1 VLAVLPAK
9 SDRLN
14 PGKTAMNL
22 DIAGKR
28 ALVLGAS
35 KGLGRAIA
43 EGLAREGVNV
53 VAAARNTEAIT
64 AWAAELG
71 EAGSRVTA
79 ASLDLSDFASVE
91 RLIAQITASGGVDIL
106 INNSGGPPPSS
117 ALDAKRA
124 DWLVQFEAM
133 AANLFHIT
141 QALLPAMVDKR
152 WGRIVTIASSGIEQ
166 PIPNLALSNGI
177 RSAVLGWSKTLATE
191 VAKHGITV
199 NMVLPGRIQTER
211 VEQLDNANASR
222 SGQPL
227 DAVKEAA
234 RAAIPMGRYGTA
246 QEFASV
252 AVFLASGPASYVTG
266 ATIRI
271 DGGAIR
277 SV

>member
-1 VLAVLPAK
+1 M
-9 SDRLN
+9 D
-14 PGKTAMNL
+14 L

-43 EGLAREGVNV
+43 EGLAREGAHV
-53 VAAARNTEAIT
+53 VAAARNTDAIS
-64 AWAAELG
+64 AWAGELG
-71 EAGSRVTA
+71 EAGTRVTA
-79 ASLDLSDFASVE
+79 KPLDLADFGSVE
-91 RLIAQITASGGVDIL
+91 RLIADMVASGGVDIL

-141 QALLPAMVDKR
+141 QSLLPAMVEKR

-177 RSAVLGWSKTLATE
+177 RSAVLGWSKTLASE

-211 VEQLDNANASR
+211 VEQLDNANAAR

-227 DAVKEAA
+227 DAVKQAA
-234 RAAIPMGRYGTA
+234 LAAIPMARYGTA
-246 QEFASV
+246 QEFANV
-252 AVFLASGPASYVTG
+252 AVFLASSRASYVTG
-266 ATIRI
+266 ATVRI